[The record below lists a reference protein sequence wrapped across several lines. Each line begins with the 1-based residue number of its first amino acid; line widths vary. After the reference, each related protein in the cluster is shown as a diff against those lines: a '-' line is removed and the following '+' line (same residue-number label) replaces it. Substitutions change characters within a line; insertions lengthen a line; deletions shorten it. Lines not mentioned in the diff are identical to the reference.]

1 MGKRYQ
7 ISAKKTSEVFRK
19 TNGKCFYCGELLPK
33 DTEYLDW
40 GGKVVSSHRN
50 WHVEHVVPVS
60 KGGGYDIGNLVP
72 SCSQCNAEKGVS

>member
-1 MGKRYQ
+1 MGKRYR

-19 TNGKCFYCGELLPK
+19 TNGKCFYCGEQLPQ

-50 WHVEHVVPVS
+50 WNIDHVIPIS
-60 KGGGYDIGNLVP
+60 KGGGYNIENLVP
-72 SCSQCNAEKGVS
+72 SCSQCNAQKGAR